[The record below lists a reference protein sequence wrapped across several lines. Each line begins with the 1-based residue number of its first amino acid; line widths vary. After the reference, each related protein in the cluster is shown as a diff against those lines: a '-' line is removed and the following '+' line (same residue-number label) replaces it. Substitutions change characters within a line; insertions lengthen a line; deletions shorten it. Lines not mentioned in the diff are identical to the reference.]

1 MVRLVLTIVGSTI
14 AVFFAP
20 KSPSPANQYSDCPV
34 IFSSWH
40 LATKAWEYS
49 RPTTSPYSR
58 ANSNDDR
65 PTAQPTSKALFST
78 PSCGGGGGGGGQRK
92 IMEQVQ
98 VGGIE
103 YSYKKG
109 MLYKTNCQALSFPRK
124 YLIALHAPS
133 PAFPVGMQ
141 LIVHTSRTDTTG
153 CKRVLLRADLAL
165 WLPYNYLIQHHPLQ
179 YYYVQTWL
187 CGCPI
192 IICYNTTLCNTITCR
207 LGFVVA
213 L

>member
-1 MVRLVLTIVGSTI
+1 M
-14 AVFFAP
+14 
-20 KSPSPANQYSDCPV
+20 
-34 IFSSWH
+34 
-40 LATKAWEYS
+40 
-49 RPTTSPYSR
+49 
-58 ANSNDDR
+58 
-65 PTAQPTSKALFST
+65 
-78 PSCGGGGGGGGQRK
+78 
-92 IMEQVQ
+92 
-98 VGGIE
+98 GGIE

-165 WLPYNYLIQHHPLQ
+165 WLPSNYLLQHHPLQ

-192 IICYNTTLCNTITCR
+192 IICYNTTLCNTNIVSAKGYLRYLFVFQAELSTAFGEVQGLLGTKHITHVLLR
-207 LGFVVA
+207 RSIVEGHVLIHHLVSFIRVN
-213 L
+213 